1 MGKCQI
7 LFCLRSASQLSAVE
21 GKSIYRGIEKAS
33 ISYKYKNTSKYILLL
48 VVFVQI
54 EFRVRD
60 RLALKK
66 KRGKIGFCL

>member
-1 MGKCQI
+1 MFMVKDT
-7 LFCLRSASQLSAVE
+7 A
-21 GKSIYRGIEKAS
+21 EK
-33 ISYKYKNTSKYILLL
+33 KLL

-66 KRGKIGFCL
+66 KTRQIQMRQILASFSVLTRYEKFVKTMSSNFSSM